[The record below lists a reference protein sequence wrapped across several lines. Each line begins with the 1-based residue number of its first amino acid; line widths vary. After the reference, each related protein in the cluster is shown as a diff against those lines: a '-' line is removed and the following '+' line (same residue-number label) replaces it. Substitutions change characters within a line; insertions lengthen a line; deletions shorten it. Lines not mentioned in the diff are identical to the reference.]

1 MAWRVGR
8 PRPGVVG
15 WLLIAVALGFGLV
28 ALVGRWHD
36 ISTVSARLSLVD
48 LLLAGAAAAVGM
60 LLVAVS
66 WRAVLSGMQ
75 QHLPLRESLAVFT
88 AAQLGKYVPGTV
100 WVMAIQA
107 DLGRRW
113 RVPASVMALSYVV
126 GTVVAIATGALMALT
141 AATDPARPLAPAL
154 LVAVCRRRAGAPR
167 GTGPAAAAQ
176 PAHQRGRS
184 PAAPGPAGGRAGAG
198 RLARAVVWECLGW
211 IALGLQLWL
220 LARPLGASAALIPAF
235 IGIFALAFVVG
246 LVLIPLPAGLG
257 VREGLLVVL
266 LAPSLGAGAALTVA
280 LLSRLV
286 LVAVD
291 LVLASVI
298 GGPGLLRRVRAGS
311 TDDPTGPAGGVS

>member
-1 MAWRVGR
+1 
-8 PRPGVVG
+8 
-15 WLLIAVALGFGLV
+15 
-28 ALVGRWHD
+28 
-36 ISTVSARLSLVD
+36 
-48 LLLAGAAAAVGM
+48 
-60 LLVAVS
+60 
-66 WRAVLSGMQ
+66 MQ

-154 LVAVCRRRAGAPR
+154 LVAVAAGGLVLLVGLARPQLLNRLISAGARLLRRDLPVV
-167 GTGPAAAAQ
+167 AL
-176 PAHQRGRS
+176 
-184 PAAPGPAGGRAGAG
+184 APGA
-198 RLARAVVWECLGW
+198 LARAVVWECLGW

-257 VREGLLVVL
+257 VREGLLVAL

-298 GGPGLLRRVRAGS
+298 GGPGLLTRVRAGS